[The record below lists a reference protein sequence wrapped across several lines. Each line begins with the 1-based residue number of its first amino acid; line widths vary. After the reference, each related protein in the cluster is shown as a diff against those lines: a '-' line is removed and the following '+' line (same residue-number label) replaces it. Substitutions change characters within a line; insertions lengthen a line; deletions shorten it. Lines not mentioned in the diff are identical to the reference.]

1 MNFSKKRN
9 HLPTNNEYNM
19 KKIGLILFFIILNF
33 GALAIGGSFTA
44 DGVASDWYQNLSK
57 APWTPPGWVFGA
69 AWTFLMMCYSIYLAF
84 AHEQFQNKRLFWAV
98 YLLQWVLN
106 VAWNPLFFKYHW
118 IVLALMDL
126 LGLTAVV
133 YFSLVRFIPLRSWKA
148 WLLLPYALWVLIAT
162 SLNAYVFLN
171 N

>member
-1 MNFSKKRN
+1 
-9 HLPTNNEYNM
+9 M

-98 YLLQWVLN
+98 Y
-106 VAWNPLFFKYHW
+106 
-118 IVLALMDL
+118 
-126 LGLTAVV
+126 
-133 YFSLVRFIPLRSWKA
+133 
-148 WLLLPYALWVLIAT
+148 
-162 SLNAYVFLN
+162 
-171 N
+171 

>member
-9 HLPTNNEYNM
+9 HLPTNNENNM

-162 SLNAYVFLN
+162 SLNAYIFLN

>member
-1 MNFSKKRN
+1 
-9 HLPTNNEYNM
+9 M

>member
-1 MNFSKKRN
+1 MKRAAY
-9 HLPTNNEYNM
+9 L
-19 KKIGLILFFIILNF
+19 LLFLLLNF

-44 DGVASDWYQNLSK
+44 DGVASDWYQNLNK

-69 AWTFLMMCYSIYLAF
+69 AWTFLMVCYSVYLAF
-84 AHEQFQNKRLFWAV
+84 AQNQFQNKQLFWGV

-118 IVLALMDL
+118 TVLALLDL
-126 LGLTAVV
+126 LALTAVV
-133 YFSLVRFIPLRSWKA
+133 YFSLLRFIPLRSCKA

-162 SLNAYVFLN
+162 SLNAYIVLN

>member
-1 MNFSKKRN
+1 
-9 HLPTNNEYNM
+9 M
-19 KKIGLILFFIILNF
+19 KKIGLILFFIMLNF
-33 GALAIGGSFTA
+33 GALGIGGSFTA

-57 APWTPPGWVFGA
+57 APWTPPGWFFGA

-84 AHEQFQNKRLFWAV
+84 AHEQFQNKRLFWGV

-106 VAWNPLFFKYHW
+106 VAWNPLFFKYHC